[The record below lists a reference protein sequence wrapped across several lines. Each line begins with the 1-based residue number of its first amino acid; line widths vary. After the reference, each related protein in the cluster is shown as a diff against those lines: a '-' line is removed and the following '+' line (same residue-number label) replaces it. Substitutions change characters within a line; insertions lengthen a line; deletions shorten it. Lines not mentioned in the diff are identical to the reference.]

1 MPFTEQFNDKRIG
14 RLRRENHYNGG
25 AIMVPSHEF
34 EAYLGNVG
42 LKVLRGSRVPHFPI
56 PPKRSQAKI
65 DLGQGKWVAK
75 VCIKRRL
82 VTAVTAWAGQKGNMG
97 AKSISVLFVFWG
109 VNPSQRTI

>member
-1 MPFTEQFNDKRIG
+1 MAAQYGIITRI
-14 RLRRENHYNGG
+14 
-25 AIMVPSHEF
+25 

-75 VCIKRRL
+75 VCIKRRP
-82 VTAVTAWAGQKGNMG
+82 VTAVTAWAGQKGRYG
-97 AKSISVLFVFWG
+97 RQEYLACSLCFG
-109 VNPSQRTI
+109 G